1 MIALYLVIAGIIV
14 CLCLSAFFS
23 ASEMAYSSCNS
34 VRLESIKDDKG
45 KGWKK
50 AATAMKIVENFDQAL
65 SAILIGNN
73 LVNIAASSMSSVLVI
88 IVMTAAGLNPDNY
101 GWLSTLVITI
111 LVIIFGETMPKIS
124 AKRNA
129 TKIAMRNAP
138 FVNFLM
144 VVFKPIIWLVVKTI
158 ALITKP
164 LKGEEDAN
172 QEESVEELQ
181 SIIETAEDE
190 GIIDED
196 DSNLMQAAIDF
207 ADKSAMDVMTARVDV
222 CAIDIEDSWKDI
234 KKTIDGSIYSRL
246 PVYEGTIDNVIGILH
261 LNKLFKTL
269 ANIEEQGKASCN
281 EKTSCEG
288 KAVDDEATEGST
300 DEEAPIDI
308 RTLLM
313 PPCYVYKT
321 MKLPKVLNQLKGAK
335 QHLAIVTDEYSGTL
349 GVVSME
355 DVLEQIVGEIYDET
369 DVVEPEL
376 VKHNDTEFEVDGGM
390 PVDDLLELA
399 GINEDDFDAD
409 SNTVGGWTIESIGSF
424 PNEGDSFT
432 YRNMTIKVLKM
443 DGMRVEKV
451 MVKIDPKAEEE

>member
-34 VRLESIKDDKG
+34 MRLESIKDDKG

-144 VVFKPIIWLVVKTI
+144 IVFKPIIWIVVKTI

-234 KKTIDGSIYSRL
+234 KATIDSSIYSRI

-269 ANIEEQGKASCN
+269 ANIEEQGKAI
-281 EKTSCEG
+281 
-288 KAVDDEATEGST
+288 
-300 DEEAPIDI
+300 DEEETPIDI

-390 PVDDLLELA
+390 PVADLLELA

>member
-34 VRLESIKDDKG
+34 MRLESIKDDKG

-144 VVFKPIIWLVVKTI
+144 IVFKPIIWIVVKTI

-164 LKGEEDAN
+164 LKGEQDAN

-234 KKTIDGSIYSRL
+234 KATIDSSIYSRI

-269 ANIEEQGKASCN
+269 ANIEEQGKAID
-281 EKTSCEG
+281 G
-288 KAVDDEATEGST
+288 
-300 DEEAPIDI
+300 EEAPIDI

-390 PVDDLLELA
+390 PVADLLELA
-399 GINEDDFDAD
+399 GISESDFEAD

-451 MVKIDPKAEEE
+451 MVKIDPKVEEE

>member
-34 VRLESIKDDKG
+34 MRLESIKDDKG

-144 VVFKPIIWLVVKTI
+144 IVFKPIIWIVVKTI

-164 LKGEEDAN
+164 LKGEQDAN

-234 KKTIDGSIYSRL
+234 KATIDSSIYSRI
-246 PVYEGTIDNVIGILH
+246 PVYEGTID
-261 LNKLFKTL
+261 
-269 ANIEEQGKASCN
+269 E
-281 EKTSCEG
+281 
-288 KAVDDEATEGST
+288 
-300 DEEAPIDI
+300 EEAPIDI

-390 PVDDLLELA
+390 PVADLLELA

>member
-34 VRLESIKDDKG
+34 MRLESIKDDKG

-144 VVFKPIIWLVVKTI
+144 IVFKPIIWIVVKTI

-164 LKGEEDAN
+164 LKGEQDAN

-234 KKTIDGSIYSRL
+234 KATIDSSIYSRI

-269 ANIEEQGKASCN
+269 ANIEEQGKAI
-281 EKTSCEG
+281 
-288 KAVDDEATEGST
+288 DE
-300 DEEAPIDI
+300 EEAPIDI

-424 PNEGDSFT
+424 PNEGDSFK

-451 MVKIDPKAEEE
+451 MVKIDPKIEEE

>member
-1 MIALYLVIAGIIV
+1 MIALYLVIVGIIV

-34 VRLESIKDDKG
+34 MRLESIKDDKG

-144 VVFKPIIWLVVKTI
+144 IVFKPIIWLVVKTI

-164 LKGEEDAN
+164 LKGEQDAN

-234 KKTIDGSIYSRL
+234 KATIDSSIYSRL
-246 PVYEGTIDNVIGILH
+246 PVYEGTIDNVVGILH

-269 ANIEEQGKASCN
+269 ANIEEQGKAI
-281 EKTSCEG
+281 
-288 KAVDDEATEGST
+288 DE
-300 DEEAPIDI
+300 EEAPIDI

-390 PVDDLLELA
+390 PVADLLELA

>member
-34 VRLESIKDDKG
+34 MRLESIKDDKG

-144 VVFKPIIWLVVKTI
+144 IVFKPIIWIVVKTI

-234 KKTIDGSIYSRL
+234 KATIDSSIYSRL
-246 PVYEGTIDNVIGILH
+246 PVYEGTIDNVVGILH

-269 ANIEEQGKASCN
+269 ANIEEQGKAI
-281 EKTSCEG
+281 
-288 KAVDDEATEGST
+288 DE
-300 DEEAPIDI
+300 EEAPIDI

-390 PVDDLLELA
+390 PVADLLELA

-451 MVKIDPKAEEE
+451 MVKLEPKDEDR

>member
-1 MIALYLVIAGIIV
+1 MIALNLVIAGIIV

-34 VRLESIKDDKG
+34 MRLESIKDDKG

-144 VVFKPIIWLVVKTI
+144 IVFKPIIWIVVKTI

-234 KKTIDGSIYSRL
+234 KATIDSSIYSRI

-269 ANIEEQGKASCN
+269 ANIEEQGKAI
-281 EKTSCEG
+281 
-288 KAVDDEATEGST
+288 DE
-300 DEEAPIDI
+300 EEAPIDI

-390 PVDDLLELA
+390 PVSDLLELA

-409 SNTVGGWTIESIGSF
+409 SNTVGGWKIESIGSF

-451 MVKIDPKAEEE
+451 MVKIDPKVEEE

>member
-34 VRLESIKDDKG
+34 MRLESIKDDKG

-50 AATAMKIVENFDQAL
+50 AATAVKIVENFDQAL

-144 VVFKPIIWLVVKTI
+144 IVFKPIIWIVVKTI

-234 KKTIDGSIYSRL
+234 KATIDSSIYSRI

-269 ANIEEQGKASCN
+269 ANIEEQGKAI
-281 EKTSCEG
+281 
-288 KAVDDEATEGST
+288 DE
-300 DEEAPIDI
+300 EEAPIDI

-390 PVDDLLELA
+390 PVADLLELA

-451 MVKIDPKAEEE
+451 MVKIDPKVEEE

>member
-34 VRLESIKDDKG
+34 MRLESIKDDKG

-138 FVNFLM
+138 FVNFLLI
-144 VVFKPIIWLVVKTI
+144 VFKPIIWIVVKTI

-234 KKTIDGSIYSRL
+234 KATIDSSIYSRI

-269 ANIEEQGKASCN
+269 ANIEEQGKAI
-281 EKTSCEG
+281 
-288 KAVDDEATEGST
+288 DE
-300 DEEAPIDI
+300 EEAPIDI

-390 PVDDLLELA
+390 PVSDLLELA

-451 MVKIDPKAEEE
+451 MVKIDPKVEEE

>member
-34 VRLESIKDDKG
+34 MRLESIKDDKG

-50 AATAMKIVENFDQAL
+50 AATAMKIVDNFDQAL

-144 VVFKPIIWLVVKTI
+144 IVFKPIIWIVVKTI

-164 LKGEEDAN
+164 LKGEQDAN

-234 KKTIDGSIYSRL
+234 KATIDSSIYSRI

-269 ANIEEQGKASCN
+269 ANIEEQGKAI
-281 EKTSCEG
+281 
-288 KAVDDEATEGST
+288 DE
-300 DEEAPIDI
+300 EEAPIDI

-390 PVDDLLELA
+390 PVADLLEIA

-451 MVKIDPKAEEE
+451 MVKIDPKVEEE

>member
-34 VRLESIKDDKG
+34 MRLESIKDDKG

-144 VVFKPIIWLVVKTI
+144 IVFKPIIWIVVKTI

-234 KKTIDGSIYSRL
+234 KATIDSSIYSRI

-269 ANIEEQGKASCN
+269 ANIEEQGKAI
-281 EKTSCEG
+281 
-288 KAVDDEATEGST
+288 DE
-300 DEEAPIDI
+300 EEAPIDI

-390 PVDDLLELA
+390 PVADLLELA

-451 MVKIDPKAEEE
+451 MVKLEPKDEDR

>member
-34 VRLESIKDDKG
+34 MRLESIKDDKG

-129 TKIAMRNAP
+129 TRIAMRNAP

-144 VVFKPIIWLVVKTI
+144 VLFKPIIWLVVKTI

-222 CAIDIEDSWKDI
+222 YAIDIEDSWEDI
-234 KKTIDGSIYSRL
+234 KKTVDASIYSRL
-246 PVYEGTIDNVIGILH
+246 PVYEGTIDNIIGILH

-269 ANIEEQGKASCN
+269 ANIEEQGRAI
-281 EKTSCEG
+281 
-288 KAVDDEATEGST
+288 DE
-300 DEEAPIDI
+300 EEAPIDI

-390 PVDDLLELA
+390 PVADLLELA

>member
-34 VRLESIKDDKG
+34 MRLESIKDDKG

-144 VVFKPIIWLVVKTI
+144 IVFKPIIWIVVKTI

-234 KKTIDGSIYSRL
+234 KATIDSSIYSRI

-269 ANIEEQGKASCN
+269 ANIEEQGKAI
-281 EKTSCEG
+281 
-288 KAVDDEATEGST
+288 DE
-300 DEEAPIDI
+300 EEAPIDI

-451 MVKIDPKAEEE
+451 MVKIDPKVEEE

>member
-34 VRLESIKDDKG
+34 MRLESIKDDKG

-144 VVFKPIIWLVVKTI
+144 IVFKPIIWIVVKTI

-164 LKGEEDAN
+164 LKGEQDAN

-234 KKTIDGSIYSRL
+234 KA
-246 PVYEGTIDNVIGILH
+246 TIDNVIGILH

-269 ANIEEQGKASCN
+269 ANIEEQGKAI
-281 EKTSCEG
+281 
-288 KAVDDEATEGST
+288 DE
-300 DEEAPIDI
+300 EEAPIDI

-390 PVDDLLELA
+390 PVADLLELA

-451 MVKIDPKAEEE
+451 MVKIDPKVEEE

>member
-1 MIALYLVIAGIIV
+1 MIALYLVIVGIIV

-34 VRLESIKDDKG
+34 MRLESIKDDKG

-144 VVFKPIIWLVVKTI
+144 IVFKPIIWIVVKTI

-164 LKGEEDAN
+164 LKGEQDAN

-234 KKTIDGSIYSRL
+234 KATIDSSIYSRI

-269 ANIEEQGKASCN
+269 ANIEEQGKAI
-281 EKTSCEG
+281 
-288 KAVDDEATEGST
+288 DE
-300 DEEAPIDI
+300 EEAPIDI

-390 PVDDLLELA
+390 PVADLLELA

>member
-34 VRLESIKDDKG
+34 MRLESIKDDKG

-144 VVFKPIIWLVVKTI
+144 IVFKPIIWIVVKTI

-234 KKTIDGSIYSRL
+234 KATIDSSIYSRI

-269 ANIEEQGKASCN
+269 ANIEEQGKAI
-281 EKTSCEG
+281 
-288 KAVDDEATEGST
+288 
-300 DEEAPIDI
+300 DEEKAPIDI

-390 PVDDLLELA
+390 PVSDLLELA

>member
-1 MIALYLVIAGIIV
+1 MITLYIVIAGIIV

-34 VRLESIKDDKG
+34 MRLESICEDKA

-50 AATAMKIVENFDQAL
+50 AATARRIVEHFDQAL

-88 IVMTAAGLNPDNY
+88 LVMTSLGLDPDGY

-129 TKIAMRNAP
+129 TEIAMRNAP
-138 FVNFLM
+138 FINFLM
-144 VVFKPIIWLVVKTI
+144 IVFKPVIWLVVKTI
-158 ALITKP
+158 DLITKP
-164 LKGEEDAN
+164 LKGETDAN

-207 ADKSAMDVMTARVDV
+207 SDKSAMDVMTARVDV
-222 CAIDIEDSWKDI
+222 CAIDIEDSWHDI
-234 KKTIDGSIYSRL
+234 KETIDSSIYSRL

-269 ANIEEQGKASCN
+269 ANADEQGPI
-281 EKTSCEG
+281 
-288 KAVDDEATEGST
+288 DDEN
-300 DEEAPIDI
+300 APIDI

-321 MKLPKVLNQLKGAK
+321 MKLPKVLNQLKNAK

-390 PVDDLLELA
+390 PVSDLLELA
-399 GINEDDFDAD
+399 GIQEDDFEAD

-432 YRNMTIKVLKM
+432 YRNMTVKVLKM

-451 MVKIDPKAEEE
+451 MVKLEPKDEDK

>member
-34 VRLESIKDDKG
+34 MRLESIKDDKG

-144 VVFKPIIWLVVKTI
+144 IVFKPIIWIVVKTI

-164 LKGEEDAN
+164 LKGEQDAN

-234 KKTIDGSIYSRL
+234 KATIDSSIYSRL
-246 PVYEGTIDNVIGILH
+246 PVYEGTIDNVVGILH

-269 ANIEEQGKASCN
+269 ANIEEQGKAID
-281 EKTSCEG
+281 G
-288 KAVDDEATEGST
+288 
-300 DEEAPIDI
+300 EEAPIDI

-390 PVDDLLELA
+390 PVANLLELA

-451 MVKIDPKAEEE
+451 MVKIDPKVEEE

>member
-34 VRLESIKDDKG
+34 MRLESIKDDKG

-144 VVFKPIIWLVVKTI
+144 IVFKPIIWIVVKTI

-234 KKTIDGSIYSRL
+234 KATIDSSIYSRI

-269 ANIEEQGKASCN
+269 ANIEEQGKAI
-281 EKTSCEG
+281 
-288 KAVDDEATEGST
+288 DE
-300 DEEAPIDI
+300 EEAPIDI

-390 PVDDLLELA
+390 PVSDLLELA

>member
-34 VRLESIKDDKG
+34 MRLESIKDDKG

-144 VVFKPIIWLVVKTI
+144 IVFKPIIWIVVKTI

-164 LKGEEDAN
+164 LKGEQDAN

-234 KKTIDGSIYSRL
+234 KATIDSSIYSRI

-269 ANIEEQGKASCN
+269 ANIEEQGKAI
-281 EKTSCEG
+281 
-288 KAVDDEATEGST
+288 DE
-300 DEEAPIDI
+300 EEAPIDI

-321 MKLPKVLNQLKGAK
+321 MKLPKVLNQFKGAK

-390 PVDDLLELA
+390 PVADLLELA

>member
-34 VRLESIKDDKG
+34 MRLESIKDDKG

-144 VVFKPIIWLVVKTI
+144 IVFKPIIWIVVKTI

-164 LKGEEDAN
+164 LKGEQDAN

-222 CAIDIEDSWKDI
+222 CAIDIEDSWKVI
-234 KKTIDGSIYSRL
+234 KATIDSSIYSRI

-269 ANIEEQGKASCN
+269 ANIEEQGKAI
-281 EKTSCEG
+281 
-288 KAVDDEATEGST
+288 DE
-300 DEEAPIDI
+300 EEAPIDI

-390 PVDDLLELA
+390 PVADLLELA

-432 YRNMTIKVLKM
+432 YRNMRIKVLKM

>member
-34 VRLESIKDDKG
+34 MRLESIKDDKG

-129 TKIAMRNAP
+129 TRIAMRNAP

-144 VVFKPIIWLVVKTI
+144 VLFKPIIWLVVKTI

-222 CAIDIEDSWKDI
+222 YAIDIEDSWEDI
-234 KKTIDGSIYSRL
+234 KKTVDASIYSRL
-246 PVYEGTIDNVIGILH
+246 PVYEGTIDNIIGILH

-269 ANIEEQGKASCN
+269 ANIEEQGRAI
-281 EKTSCEG
+281 
-288 KAVDDEATEGST
+288 DE
-300 DEEAPIDI
+300 EEAPIDI

-390 PVDDLLELA
+390 PVADLLELA

-451 MVKIDPKAEEE
+451 MVKIDPKVEEE

>member
-34 VRLESIKDDKG
+34 MRLESIKDDKG

-144 VVFKPIIWLVVKTI
+144 IVFKPIIWLVVKTI

-234 KKTIDGSIYSRL
+234 KATIDSSIYSRI

-269 ANIEEQGKASCN
+269 ANIEEQGKAI
-281 EKTSCEG
+281 
-288 KAVDDEATEGST
+288 DE
-300 DEEAPIDI
+300 EEAPIDI

-369 DVVEPEL
+369 DVVETEL

-390 PVDDLLELA
+390 PVADLLELA

>member
-34 VRLESIKDDKG
+34 MRLESIKDDKC

-88 IVMTAAGLNPDNY
+88 IVMTAAGLNPDSY

-144 VVFKPIIWLVVKTI
+144 IVFKPIIWIVVKTI

-164 LKGEEDAN
+164 LKGEQDAN

-234 KKTIDGSIYSRL
+234 KATIDSSIYSRI

-269 ANIEEQGKASCN
+269 ANIEEQGKAI
-281 EKTSCEG
+281 
-288 KAVDDEATEGST
+288 DE
-300 DEEAPIDI
+300 EEAPIDI

-390 PVDDLLELA
+390 PVADLLELA

-451 MVKIDPKAEEE
+451 MVKIDPKVEEE

>member
-34 VRLESIKDDKG
+34 MRLESIKDDKG

-144 VVFKPIIWLVVKTI
+144 IVFKPIIWIVVKTI

-164 LKGEEDAN
+164 LKGEQDAN

-234 KKTIDGSIYSRL
+234 KATIDSSIYSRI
-246 PVYEGTIDNVIGILH
+246 PVYEGTIDNVIGILL

-269 ANIEEQGKASCN
+269 ANIEEQGKAI
-281 EKTSCEG
+281 
-288 KAVDDEATEGST
+288 DE
-300 DEEAPIDI
+300 EEAPIDI

-313 PPCYVYKT
+313 PPCYIYKT

-390 PVDDLLELA
+390 PVADLLELA

>member
-34 VRLESIKDDKG
+34 MRLESIKDDKG

-144 VVFKPIIWLVVKTI
+144 IVFKPIIWIVVKTI

-207 ADKSAMDVMTARVDV
+207 SDKSAMDVMTARVDV

-234 KKTIDGSIYSRL
+234 KATIDSSIYSRL
-246 PVYEGTIDNVIGILH
+246 PVYEGTIDNVVGILH

-269 ANIEEQGKASCN
+269 ANIEEQGKAI
-281 EKTSCEG
+281 
-288 KAVDDEATEGST
+288 DE
-300 DEEAPIDI
+300 EEAPIDI

-390 PVDDLLELA
+390 PVADLLELA

-451 MVKIDPKAEEE
+451 MVKLEPKDEDR

>member
-34 VRLESIKDDKG
+34 MRLESIKDDKG

-88 IVMTAAGLNPDNY
+88 IVMTAAGLNPDSY

-144 VVFKPIIWLVVKTI
+144 IVFKPIIWIVVKTI

-234 KKTIDGSIYSRL
+234 KATIDSSIYSRI

-269 ANIEEQGKASCN
+269 ANIEEQGKAI
-281 EKTSCEG
+281 
-288 KAVDDEATEGST
+288 DE
-300 DEEAPIDI
+300 EEAPIDI

-390 PVDDLLELA
+390 PVADLLELA

-451 MVKIDPKAEEE
+451 MVKIDPKVEEE

>member
-34 VRLESIKDDKG
+34 MRLESIKDDKG

-144 VVFKPIIWLVVKTI
+144 IVFKPIIWIVVKTI

-234 KKTIDGSIYSRL
+234 KATIDSSIYSRI

-269 ANIEEQGKASCN
+269 ANIEEQGKAI
-281 EKTSCEG
+281 
-288 KAVDDEATEGST
+288 DE
-300 DEEAPIDI
+300 EEAPIDI

-390 PVDDLLELA
+390 PVSDLLELA

-451 MVKIDPKAEEE
+451 MVKIDPKVEED

>member
-23 ASEMAYSSCNS
+23 ASEMAYSSCNA

-50 AATAMKIVENFDQAL
+50 ASTAMKIVENFDQAL

-101 GWLSTLVITI
+101 GWLSTLVITV
-111 LVIIFGETMPKIS
+111 LVIIFGETMPKIT

-144 VVFKPIIWLVVKTI
+144 VLFKPIIWLVVKTI

-222 CAIDIEDSWKDI
+222 YAIDIEDSWEDV
-234 KKTIDGSIYSRL
+234 KKTVDASIYSRL
-246 PVYEGTIDNVIGILH
+246 PVYEGTIDNIIGILH

-269 ANIEEQGKASCN
+269 ANIEEQGRAI
-281 EKTSCEG
+281 
-288 KAVDDEATEGST
+288 DE
-300 DEEAPIDI
+300 EEAPIDI

-390 PVDDLLELA
+390 PVADLLELA
-399 GINEDDFDAD
+399 GINENDFEAD

-451 MVKIDPKAEEE
+451 MVKIDPRVEEE

>member
-1 MIALYLVIAGIIV
+1 MIALYLVMAGIIV

-34 VRLESIKDDKG
+34 MRLESIKDDKG

-144 VVFKPIIWLVVKTI
+144 IVFKPIIWIVVKTI

-234 KKTIDGSIYSRL
+234 KATIDSSIYSRI

-269 ANIEEQGKASCN
+269 ANIEEQGKAI
-281 EKTSCEG
+281 
-288 KAVDDEATEGST
+288 DE
-300 DEEAPIDI
+300 EEAPIDI

-390 PVDDLLELA
+390 PVSDLLELA

-451 MVKIDPKAEEE
+451 MVKIDPKVEEE

>member
-34 VRLESIKDDKG
+34 MRLESIKDDKG

-144 VVFKPIIWLVVKTI
+144 IVFKPIIWIVVKTI

-164 LKGEEDAN
+164 LKGEQDAN

-234 KKTIDGSIYSRL
+234 KATIDSSIYSRI

-269 ANIEEQGKASCN
+269 ANIEEQGKAID
-281 EKTSCEG
+281 G
-288 KAVDDEATEGST
+288 
-300 DEEAPIDI
+300 EEAPIDI

-390 PVDDLLELA
+390 PVADLLELA

-424 PNEGDSFT
+424 PNEGDSFK

-451 MVKIDPKAEEE
+451 MVKIDPKIEEE

>member
-34 VRLESIKDDKG
+34 MRLESIKDDKG

-144 VVFKPIIWLVVKTI
+144 IVFKPIIWIVVKTI

-164 LKGEEDAN
+164 LKGEQDAN

-234 KKTIDGSIYSRL
+234 KATIDSSIYSRI

-269 ANIEEQGKASCN
+269 ANIEEQGKAI
-281 EKTSCEG
+281 
-288 KAVDDEATEGST
+288 DE
-300 DEEAPIDI
+300 EEAPIDV

-390 PVDDLLELA
+390 PVADLLELA

-451 MVKIDPKAEEE
+451 MVKIDPKVEEE

>member
-34 VRLESIKDDKG
+34 MRLESIKDDKG

-88 IVMTAAGLNPDNY
+88 IVMTAAGLNPDSY

-144 VVFKPIIWLVVKTI
+144 IVFKPIIWIVVKTI

-234 KKTIDGSIYSRL
+234 KATIDSSIYSRI

-269 ANIEEQGKASCN
+269 ANIEEQGKAI
-281 EKTSCEG
+281 
-288 KAVDDEATEGST
+288 DE
-300 DEEAPIDI
+300 EEAPIDI

-390 PVDDLLELA
+390 PVSDLLELA

-451 MVKIDPKAEEE
+451 MVKIDPKVEEE

>member
-1 MIALYLVIAGIIV
+1 MTALYLVVVGIII
-14 CLCLSAFFS
+14 CLCFSAFFS
-23 ASEMAYSSCNS
+23 ASEMAFSSCNS
-34 VRLESIKDDKG
+34 LRLESIRDDKE

-50 AATAMKIVENFDQAL
+50 ASKALRIVDNFDEAL

-73 LVNIAASSMSSVLVI
+73 LANIAASSLSSVLI
-88 IVMTAAGLNPDNY
+88 ILIMTASGLNPDSY

-129 TKIAMRNAP
+129 TSIAMKNAS
-138 FVNFLM
+138 FVSFLM
-144 VVFKPIIWLVVKTI
+144 ALFKPVIWLVVNLI

-164 LKGEEDAN
+164 LKGETDIN

-207 ADKSAMDVMTARVDV
+207 ANVSAMDAMTARVDV
-222 CAIDIEDSWKDI
+222 CAIDIEDSWEDI
-234 KKTIDGSIYSRL
+234 KKTIDTSIYSRL
-246 PVYEGTIDNVIGILH
+246 PVYEGTIDNIIGILH
-261 LNKLFKTL
+261 LNKFFKTL
-269 ANIEEQGKASCN
+269 TTVENIEDPQ
-281 EKTSCEG
+281 KTVQNQDQC
-288 KAVDDEATEGST
+288 
-300 DEEAPIDI
+300 PIDI
-308 RTLLM
+308 RSLLK

-321 MKLPKVLNQLKGAK
+321 MKLPKVLNQLKSAK

-349 GVVSME
+349 GVISME

-369 DVVEPEL
+369 DVVDPEL

-399 GINEDDFDAD
+399 GINEDDFEAQ
-409 SNTVGGWTIESIGSF
+409 SNTVGGWTVEEIGSF
-424 PNEGDSFT
+424 PAEGDSFT
-432 YRNMTIKVLKM
+432 YRNMTVKVIKM
-443 DGMRVEKV
+443 DGLRVEKV
-451 MVKIDPKAEEE
+451 MVKIEPKDDED

>member
-34 VRLESIKDDKG
+34 MRLESIKDDKG

-144 VVFKPIIWLVVKTI
+144 IVFKPIIWIVVKTI

-234 KKTIDGSIYSRL
+234 KATIDSSIYSRI

-269 ANIEEQGKASCN
+269 ANIEEQGKAI
-281 EKTSCEG
+281 
-288 KAVDDEATEGST
+288 DE
-300 DEEAPIDI
+300 EEAPIDI

-390 PVDDLLELA
+390 PVSDLLELA

-451 MVKIDPKAEEE
+451 MVKIDPKVEEE

>member
-34 VRLESIKDDKG
+34 MRLESIKDDKG

-144 VVFKPIIWLVVKTI
+144 IVFKPIIWLVVKTI

-222 CAIDIEDSWKDI
+222 YAIDIEDSWKDI
-234 KKTIDGSIYSRL
+234 KKTIDASIYSRL

-269 ANIEEQGKASCN
+269 ANIEEQGRAI
-281 EKTSCEG
+281 
-288 KAVDDEATEGST
+288 DE
-300 DEEAPIDI
+300 EEAPIDI

-451 MVKIDPKAEEE
+451 MVKIDPKVEEE

>member
-34 VRLESIKDDKG
+34 MRLESIKDDKG

-144 VVFKPIIWLVVKTI
+144 IVFKPIIWIVVKTI

-164 LKGEEDAN
+164 LKGEQDAN

-234 KKTIDGSIYSRL
+234 KDTIDSSIYSRI

-269 ANIEEQGKASCN
+269 ANIEEQGKAI
-281 EKTSCEG
+281 
-288 KAVDDEATEGST
+288 DE
-300 DEEAPIDI
+300 EEAPIDI

-390 PVDDLLELA
+390 PVADLLELA

-424 PNEGDSFT
+424 PNEGDNFT

-451 MVKIDPKAEEE
+451 MVKIDPKVEEE

>member
-1 MIALYLVIAGIIV
+1 MITLYLVIAGIIV

-34 VRLESIKDDKG
+34 MRLESIKDDKG

-144 VVFKPIIWLVVKTI
+144 IVFKPIIWLVVKTI

-164 LKGEEDAN
+164 LKGEQDAN

-234 KKTIDGSIYSRL
+234 KATIDSSIYSRL

-269 ANIEEQGKASCN
+269 ANIEEQGKAI
-281 EKTSCEG
+281 
-288 KAVDDEATEGST
+288 DE
-300 DEEAPIDI
+300 EEAPIDI

-390 PVDDLLELA
+390 PVADLLELA

>member
-23 ASEMAYSSCNS
+23 ASEMAYSSCNA

-50 AATAMKIVENFDQAL
+50 ASTAMKIVENFDQAL

-88 IVMTAAGLNPDNY
+88 IVMTAAGLNPDSY
-101 GWLSTLVITI
+101 GWLSTLVITV
-111 LVIIFGETMPKIS
+111 LVIIFGETMPKIT

-129 TKIAMRNAP
+129 TRIAMRNAP

-144 VVFKPIIWLVVKTI
+144 VLFKPIIWLVVKTI

-222 CAIDIEDSWKDI
+222 YAIDIEDSWEDI
-234 KKTIDGSIYSRL
+234 KKTVDASIYSRL
-246 PVYEGTIDNVIGILH
+246 PVYEGTIDNIIGILH

-269 ANIEEQGKASCN
+269 ANIEEQGRAI
-281 EKTSCEG
+281 
-288 KAVDDEATEGST
+288 DE
-300 DEEAPIDI
+300 EEAPIDI

-390 PVDDLLELA
+390 PVADLLELA